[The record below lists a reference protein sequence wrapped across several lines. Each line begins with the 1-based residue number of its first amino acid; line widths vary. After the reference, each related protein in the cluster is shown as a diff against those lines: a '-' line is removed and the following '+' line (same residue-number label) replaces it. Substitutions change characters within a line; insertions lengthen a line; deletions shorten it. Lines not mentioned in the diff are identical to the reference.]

1 MLFFR
6 DSFGQ
11 LIREDNPTLDKTL
24 TYCYDNIGNI
34 TNVKTF
40 AYTTESLDNKTATAT
55 EAYTYDTA
63 KKDRVTRIAD
73 KTIYYNGNGNIRTY
87 GSYRYSWIGGKLR
100 GISSGSSS
108 QASLY
113 TNCLLT
119 YNGLGQRTKKDYTY
133 NTNPLNSNAYGYR
146 NISTY
151 TYDHGGRLIREYNED
166 TTTYTGGSTS
176 TRELIFLYDGEE
188 IIGLMHRYGNT
199 ALQPYYFRKN
209 LQGDV
214 TAIYDASGTKI
225 GEYTYDA
232 WGNCSVTYGIGKDVV
247 RNNPI
252 RYRSYYY
259 DKETN
264 LYYLNARYYDPAL
277 RRFISLDS
285 TEYLDPD
292 TPNGLNLYAYC
303 NNDPVNY
310 ADPSGNSVIASILIS
325 FAVSSLFGWG
335 LSATFGSQIAGGIGS
350 IGGGATAVSTS
361 MSLCA
366 LGPWGVVA
374 GIALMAAGGLTI
386 AFGVNEIVDGA
397 TGTNYIQNWF
407 GWSDSV
413 YNGVYIG
420 LNIAS
425 AIGSIAGN
433 VYLNAIRTNAL
444 NGLDDA
450 VYGPKASQHIGE
462 RSYYDSKLT
471 MREIVKYGKIR
482 KAKYGVPGYEFRI
495 KGYSVMGKS
504 GNIHRGVWSLV
515 YGKGVIWHFLL
526 G

>member
-1 MLFFR
+1 MQQQCPETR
-6 DSFGQ
+6 
-11 LIREDNPTLDKTL
+11 PTLDKTL

-34 TNVKTF
+34 TNINTF
-40 AYTTESLDNKTATAT
+40 AYTTESLENTTATAT
-55 EAYTYDTA
+55 EEYTYDGTL
-63 KKDRVTRIAD
+63 KDRVTRIAD

-151 TYDHGGRLIREYNED
+151 TYDHSGRLIREYNED

-199 ALQPYYFRKN
+199 AFQPYYFRKN

-232 WGNCSVTYGIGKDVV
+232 WGNCSVTYGVGKDVV

-277 RRFISLDS
+277 RRFLSLDS
-285 TEYLDPD
+285 ANYLDPD

-303 NNDPVNY
+303 YNDPVNH
-310 ADPSGNSVIASILIS
+310 ADPIGCSADTILDIISIGWSFFDFIRKPTWENAGWLALDVV
-325 FAVSSLFGWG
+325 FAVVPFL
-335 LSATFGSQIAGGIGS
+335 TGSQIMKAASKLDDIS
-350 IGGGATAVSTS
+350 DIGGY
-361 MSLCA
+361 MNK
-366 LGPWGVVA
+366 
-374 GIALMAAGGLTI
+374 
-386 AFGVNEIVDGA
+386 FD
-397 TGTNYIQNWF
+397 
-407 GWSDSV
+407 
-413 YNGVYIG
+413 
-420 LNIAS
+420 
-425 AIGSIAGN
+425 N
-433 VYLNAIRTNAL
+433 VYDSIVIGNDMGRVSNLAFDTGSMIYDGYKPLNALYAMGQADKVTDAMRFAAKVDNARFIMDKF
-444 NGLDDA
+444 NAGYRIINAGSDGRGFIKMMKSA
-450 VYGPKASQHIGE
+450 YGMELRILY
-462 RSYYDSKLT
+462 RL
-471 MREIVKYGKIR
+471 KYGNKLHKLWWIFNSGR
-482 KAKYGVPGYEFRI
+482 RI
-495 KGYSVMGKS
+495 
-504 GNIHRGVWSLV
+504 
-515 YGKGVIWHFLL
+515 IW
-526 G
+526 